1 MDLLHLLETHFGYKS
16 FRPTQEKIINTI
28 LNGNDCLVVMPTGGG
43 KSLCFQVPA
52 LCLDGLTLVISP
64 LIALMKDQVDGL
76 RNNGINAAFLNSS
89 QTQEEQM
96 DVMDDATNGRLK
108 LLYVAPER
116 LGVASFMNYLQTLP
130 LQLIAIDEAHCI
142 SEWGHD
148 FRPDYRL
155 LKKLRAAFPH
165 VPCIALTA
173 TATPQV
179 QTDIRSQLGLDNAPL
194 FLSGFNRTNLTYHVY
209 PKARTFDR
217 LLLILKKA
225 ERLPAVVFCFS
236 RKSTE
241 SLAADL
247 QAEGLRCLPY
257 HAGMSPQLRKDT
269 QDAFM
274 RDEVEI
280 ITATT
285 AFGMGIDKPD
295 IRTVVHID
303 LPKNIESF
311 YQETGRAGRDGLPSD
326 CILFYSD
333 ADRFKQ
339 EYFIRQIEDP
349 LLQQS
354 TREKLQ
360 QMAAYGELRTCR
372 RKYLMAYFS
381 EVYDQDNCGSCDR
394 CLAKDEEL
402 IDVTDLGT
410 KILEAVQATG
420 ERFGGGHIVDVLR
433 GKSTEKTQM
442 AQHDTLHVFGTAQ
455 DQSAQK
461 LRFTLAEMVAGN
473 LLRKAEGLYP
483 TLSLTLKGKA
493 ALENGEPIFIRK
505 PEAEVAIVE
514 RKVADVDDER
524 FERALFEELR
534 ALRRKLA
541 EEQRVAAFII
551 FGDRSLKEMASL
563 FPQSIESFMQIYGV
577 STKKADRYGKR
588 FTDIIRRYAQEH
600 RLEDRV
606 TAKILPVFPY

>member
-1 MDLLHLLETHFGYKS
+1 MDLHSILETHFGYSS
-16 FRPTQEKIINTI
+16 FRPTQEKIINTV
-28 LNGNDCLVVMPTGGG
+28 LSGNDCLVVMPTGGG

-76 RNNGINAAFLNSS
+76 RNNGIGAAFLNSS
-89 QTQEEQM
+89 QTPEEQM
-96 DVMDDATNGRLK
+96 HVMDDATNGRLK

-116 LGVASFMNYLQTLP
+116 LGVASFIHSLEALP

-155 LKKLRAAFPH
+155 LKKLRTAFPQI
-165 VPCIALTA
+165 PCIALTA

-179 QTDIRSQLGLDNAPL
+179 QADIRSQLGLENAPL

-209 PKARTFDR
+209 PKARTFER
-217 LLLILKKA
+217 LLMILQSP

-257 HAGMSPQLRKDT
+257 HAGMTPQQRKET
-269 QDAFM
+269 QERFM
-274 RDEVEI
+274 RDDVQI
-280 ITATT
+280 MTATT

-326 CILFYSD
+326 CVLFYSD

-349 LLQQS
+349 ILQQA
-354 TREKLQ
+354 TREKLM
-360 QMAAYGELRTCR
+360 QMVSYGELRTCR
-372 RKYLMAYFS
+372 RKYLMAYFN
-381 EVYDQDNCGSCDR
+381 EEYDKENCAGCDR
-394 CLAKDEEL
+394 CLAKEEEL
-402 IDVTDLGT
+402 IDVSDLGR
-410 KILEAVQATG
+410 KILEAIRDTG
-420 ERFGGGHIVDVLR
+420 ERFGSAHIVDILR
-433 GKSTEKTQM
+433 GKSTEKSQS
-442 AQHDTLHVFGTAQ
+442 AGHDGLLIFGIAR
-455 DQSAQK
+455 DASAQK
-461 LRFTLAEMVAGN
+461 LRYVIAEMTAGK
-473 LLRKAEGLYP
+473 LITKAGGMYP
-483 TLSLTLKGKA
+483 TLSLSLLGKA
-493 ALENGEPIFIRK
+493 TLDEARPIMIRK
-505 PEAEVAIVE
+505 PEAELAVVKRTME
-514 RKVADVDDER
+514 DEDPR

-534 ALRRKLA
+534 ALRRQLA

-563 FPQSIESFMQIYGV
+563 FPQSIESFLQIYGV
-577 STKKADRYGKR
+577 STKKASRYGKQ
-588 FTDIIRRYAQEH
+588 FTEIIKRYATEH
-600 RLEDRV
+600 RLEDRL
-606 TAKILPVFPY
+606 TIATR

>member
-1 MDLLHLLETHFGYKS
+1 MDIHSLLETHFGYKS
-16 FRPTQEKIINTI
+16 FRPTQEQIIQTV
-28 LNGNDCLVVMPTGGG
+28 LSGNDCLVVMPTGGG
-43 KSLCFQVPA
+43 KSLCYQVPA

-76 RNNGINAAFLNSS
+76 RSNGINAAFLNSS
-89 QTQEEQM
+89 QTHEEQM

-116 LGVASFMNYLQTLP
+116 LGVVSFMNYLQTLP
-130 LQLIAIDEAHCI
+130 LRLIAIDEAHCI

-155 LKKLRAAFPH
+155 LKKLRAAFPQ

-179 QTDIRSQLGLDNAPL
+179 QTDIRSQLGLENSPL

-217 LLLILKKA
+217 LLVILKKA

-241 SLAADL
+241 ALAADL

-257 HAGMSPQLRKDT
+257 HAGMTAEQRKTT
-269 QDAFM
+269 QEKFM
-274 RDEVEI
+274 QDDVQI

-349 LLQQS
+349 VLQES

-381 EVYDQDNCGSCDR
+381 EVYDQENCGSCDR

-402 IDVTDLGT
+402 IDVTDIGH
-410 KILEAVQATG
+410 KILRAVLDTG
-420 ERFGGGHIVDVLR
+420 ERFGGGHVVDVLR

-442 AQHDTLHVFGTAQ
+442 AQHDGLDIFGAAR
-455 DQSAQK
+455 DHSAQK
-461 LRFTLAEMVAGN
+461 LRYIIAEMMAGGF
-473 LLRKAEGLYP
+473 LKKAGGLYP
-483 TLSLTLKGKA
+483 TLSLTSQGES
-493 ALENGEPIFIRK
+493 ALERSEGIAIRK
-505 PEAEVAIVE
+505 PEEEVAIVE
-514 RKVADVDDER
+514 RKVQDIDEEN

-534 ALRRKLA
+534 ALRRQLA
-541 EEQRVAAFII
+541 EKQRVAAFII

-563 FPQSIESFMQIYGV
+563 FPQSIESFLQIYGV
-577 STKKADRYGKR
+577 STKKADRYGKQ
-588 FTDIIRRYAQEH
+588 FTDIIKLYAVEH

-606 TAKILPVFPY
+606 TAKILPVSPH